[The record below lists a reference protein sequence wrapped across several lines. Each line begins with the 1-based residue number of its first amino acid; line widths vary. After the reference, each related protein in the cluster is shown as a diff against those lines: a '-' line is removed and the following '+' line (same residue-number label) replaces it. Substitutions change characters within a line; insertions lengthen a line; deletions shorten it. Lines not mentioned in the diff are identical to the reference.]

1 MKIHVAIIAA
11 CVGAF
16 VVGQANLA
24 QAEEKTRR
32 GGFIIPAIALQTA
45 PDGTANKTGKRNRPG
60 TVKKAKANTD
70 IGAFESR
77 SVKTSIP
84 MKSTQKN
91 TDCRTRNCESVS
103 KR

>member
-16 VVGQANLA
+16 IVGQVNLA

-32 GGFIIPAIALQTA
+32 GGFIIPLIALQPA
-45 PDGTANKTGKRNRPG
+45 PDGTANKTGKRNGPG

-70 IGAFESR
+70 IGDFESR
-77 SVKTSIP
+77 SVK
-84 MKSTQKN
+84 KN
-91 TDCRTRNCESVS
+91 TVKKSSRTDGCNSNCERVIP
-103 KR
+103 R

>member
-1 MKIHVAIIAA
+1 MKIYVAIIAA

-16 VVGQANLA
+16 VIGQANLA

-45 PDGTANKTGKRNRPG
+45 PDGTANKTGKRNRPE

-70 IGAFESR
+70 IGDLESR
-77 SVKTSIP
+77 SVK
-84 MKSTQKN
+84 KN
-91 TDCRTRNCESVS
+91 IVKKNSGTDECSSNCERVI
-103 KR
+103 RR